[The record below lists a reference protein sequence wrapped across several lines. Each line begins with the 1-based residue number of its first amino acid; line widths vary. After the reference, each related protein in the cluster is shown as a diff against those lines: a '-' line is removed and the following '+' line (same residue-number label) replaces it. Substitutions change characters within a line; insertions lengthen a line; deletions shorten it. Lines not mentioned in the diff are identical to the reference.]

1 MLRMTIA
8 DLQNDKVASSAKPTM
23 VADQSTDKSSEKSGD
38 RRKRSGRCPL
48 SIMFDFIHSR
58 TSDFA
63 QLDLSQ
69 RMS

>member
-8 DLQNDKVASSAKPTM
+8 DLQNEKVASSAKPTI
-23 VADQSTDKSSEKSGD
+23 VADPSTDKSSEKSGD
-38 RRKRSGRCPL
+38 RRKCSGRCSL
-48 SIMFDFIHSR
+48 SIMFDFIPCS
-58 TSDFA
+58 TTDFA